1 LILVCDPSDEMMKY
15 RITIISGL
23 ALIIIATCWLA
34 ARSAVFAQGQG
45 KEQDPQRSDVIK
57 LDTALVSVPVIVT
70 DRYGRLVPGLTTKD
84 FLLRENGESQEIVS
98 FSSTEAPFN
107 VALLIDTSRST
118 RNILSTIRKAALN
131 FIKQL
136 KPQDR
141 VQIVT
146 FDERVHFLGEFT
158 NDRDALSRTI
168 KSVKTSYLT
177 SIYDAVQMTI
187 KEKLAPIRGRKA
199 IVILTDGVDTYSRQA
214 TAGGTLEM
222 VANLGIPSYSIQ
234 YETRNSGGAPMRPP
248 SLPGGSFNFFR
259 SSFIGSSFVSSG
271 QGPRQVQ
278 PDRYIIA
285 TSCLQS
291 LATQSGAR
299 YLRAESIEN
308 TAYAFALIAEELRNQ
323 YTLAY
328 YSTNEKRDGSYRKIE
343 IRLNRADLSTRS
355 RPGYRVTKVEEA
367 ESGEPGKKS
376 PEVKKP

>member
-1 LILVCDPSDEMMKY
+1 MMKD
-15 RITIISGL
+15 RVTIIFGL

-34 ARSAVFAQGQG
+34 TRSAVIAQSQG
-45 KEQDPQRSDVIK
+45 KEQDPQRSDIIK

-84 FLLRENGESQEIVS
+84 FLLRENGEPQEIVS

-158 NDRDALSRTI
+158 NDREALSRTI

-187 KEKLAPIRGRKA
+187 NEKLAPIRGRKA

-214 TAGGTLEM
+214 TAEGTLEM

-234 YETRNSGGAPMRPP
+234 YETRNSGGAPMRPL
-248 SLPGGSFNFFR
+248 SLPGISSNFFS
-259 SSFIGSSFVSSG
+259 SSFAGLSFVSSR
-271 QGPRQVQ
+271 QGARQAQ
-278 PDRYIIA
+278 PDRYITA
-285 TSCLQS
+285 TSYLQS
-291 LATQSGAR
+291 LATQSGGR

-308 TAYAFALIAEELRNQ
+308 TSYAFALIAEELRNQ

-343 IRLNRADLSTRS
+343 IRVNRSDLSTRS
-355 RPGYRVTKVEEA
+355 RPGYRVTRVDEA
-367 ESGEPGKKS
+367 ENDGPGKKP